1 MTEERILVVLNDR
14 NLLQKVVKI
23 LRIEGHHARGVEPND
38 DVIASIEQEHFDIV
52 ISDWVVGETP
62 GVEIFKRIQEWI
74 PRIRGIFVT
83 EHGGREMVT
92 EAMAAGAAGVLIRP
106 FTPQALLSTI
116 RQALT
121 PDRERVLVIDDDP
134 SVVAVCVD
142 ALKQDGY
149 EAVGVKSGVV
159 AIQKMQDKPFD
170 LALIDWSMPGLDG
183 IETFRA
189 LREIQRDLK
198 AIMITGHGTPR
209 VLAQVLKEGMA
220 GFLIKPFTLQA
231 LTTTVEKVLRQRG
244 DASGF
249 QSSAANLN

>member
-1 MTEERILVVLNDR
+1 VTEERILVILSDR

-23 LRIEGHHARGVEPND
+23 LRIEGHDATGVEPND
-38 DVIASIEQEHFDIV
+38 DIIGSIEHEHFDIM
-52 ISDWVVGETP
+52 ICDWMVGETP
-62 GVEIFKRIQEWI
+62 GVELFKRVQELI

-83 EHGGREMVT
+83 DHGGREVVT
-92 EAMAAGAAGVLIRP
+92 EAMAAGAMGVLIRP

-116 RQALT
+116 RQALK
-121 PDRERVLVIDDDP
+121 PERERILVVDDDP

-159 AIQKMQDKPFD
+159 AIQKIQDKPFD

-189 LREIQRDLK
+189 LREIQTDLK

-209 VLAQVLKEGMA
+209 VLSQVLKEGMA

-231 LTTTVEKVLRQRG
+231 LSATVEKVLRPHDDMRG
-244 DASGF
+244 F
-249 QSSAANLN
+249 RPSAASLH